1 MTQNSN
7 DDIHNRGNIRK
18 SNQPWKTTSFDNKR
32 CQRNQNT
39 PR

>member
-7 DDIHNRGNIRK
+7 DDIHNHGNRK
-18 SNQPWKTTSFDNKR
+18 SNQPWNTTSFDNKR